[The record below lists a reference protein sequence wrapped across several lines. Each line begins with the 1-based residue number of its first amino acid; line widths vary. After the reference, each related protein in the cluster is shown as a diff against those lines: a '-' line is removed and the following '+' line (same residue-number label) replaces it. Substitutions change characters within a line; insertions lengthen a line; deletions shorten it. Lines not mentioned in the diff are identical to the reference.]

1 MDISHIKVEPYRGH
15 LSRKSDISTMIVS
28 HANKMTN
35 MYCELNDWDRRIYEW
50 SMRRA
55 CAVHAPVRRPTMCNS
70 VQRGKYSGV
79 HTCMKG
85 QMIEELTIHSGSAVG
100 PICWPFPAVLRPIII
115 TAYLY
120 TSMQKLQ
127 QQLHVHLS
135 IIIIIILYFD
145 EACSTAYGLEITVA
159 SVGKKLRYRIET
171 VNLSCMQNIKF
182 RKGHN
187 DSQIR

>member
-1 MDISHIKVEPYRGH
+1 MWIERLRSKDIWMINAACMRCARTAPNNVQLSPTWKVLGSPYLHEGP
-15 LSRKSDISTMIVS
+15 D
-28 HANKMTN
+28 
-35 MYCELNDWDRRIYEW
+35 DRRT
-50 SMRRA
+50 
-55 CAVHAPVRRPTMCNS
+55 HNS
-70 VQRGKYSGV
+70 FRLCS
-79 HTCMKG
+79 
-85 QMIEELTIHSGSAVG
+85 
-100 PICWPFPAVLRPIII
+100 ICWPFPAVLRPIII